1 LGATTPELQALY
13 NARAQQELQLAANA
27 QREGREN
34 TLFGSNL
41 YDLGTA
47 KLSNYYGGQTQ
58 AYSPYTTALGQVQAL
73 EGAAQQPLMMGA
85 QLGQQSA
92 TAGANA
98 GRIGLTGAQIQGN
111 LMTSNAVTNNPYAAF
126 LSGLGSP
133 TSTLGQGLANYIT
146 GYNPTADQNAVLNP
160 YLFNTGSVWNG

>member
-1 LGATTPELQALY
+1 LY

-27 QREGREN
+27 QQAGQQN
-34 TLFGSNL
+34 VLFGAGL
-41 YDLGTA
+41 LGQGATA
-47 KLSNYYGGQTQ
+47 MGNYYGGQQ
-58 AYSPYTTALGQVQAL
+58 AAYAPYTTALGQVQNL
-73 EGAAQQPLMMGA
+73 ETQAQQPLAMGA
-85 QLGQQSA
+85 NLAQQAS
-92 TAGANA
+92 TAGARS
-98 GRIGLTGAQIQGN
+98 GQLGLTGAQIQGN

-160 YLFNTGSVWNG
+160 YFMNTGSVWNG

>member
-1 LGATTPELQALY
+1 
-13 NARAQQELQLAANA
+13 
-27 QREGREN
+27 
-34 TLFGSNL
+34 
-41 YDLGTA
+41 
-47 KLSNYYGGQTQ
+47 
-58 AYSPYTTALGQVQAL
+58 
-73 EGAAQQPLMMGA
+73 MIGA

-160 YLFNTGSVWNG
+160 YLNNNSSVWRG